1 MRVSAEQRRRELAA
15 AALRVIV
22 RDGVAAATIRAIVAE
37 ADMKLASFHYAYRSR
52 DEVLREVVTLV
63 VEGERETT
71 EAALAEA
78 AGSRPAGGRAEDAC
92 GPTLLAAL
100 TRRTLGAYL
109 ASVHADPGRE
119 QGMLE
124 LTFTALRTP
133 ELEGVA
139 AEQYAQYRG
148 LVAEILAAG
157 AELSGMRWTAPLD
170 ELARAIVA
178 ISDGLTVA
186 ALVDPDADLEP
197 VLDLLVPALVA
208 RAEPALDSDAP
219 SAPDSA
225 EPALTAERIP
235 G

>member
-15 AALRVIV
+15 AALRVVV

-37 ADMKLASFHYAYRSR
+37 AGMKLASFHYAYRSR
-52 DEVLREVVTLV
+52 DEVLREVVRLV

-71 EAALAEA
+71 AAALAEA
-78 AGSRPAGGRAEDAC
+78 AAPPASGRADEAGGPE
-92 GPTLLAAL
+92 LLAAL

-157 AELSGMRWTAPLD
+157 AELAGMRWTAPLE

-208 RAEPALDSDAP
+208 RAEPAL
-219 SAPDSA
+219 
-225 EPALTAERIP
+225 TAERIP